1 VRQTRTIVVAGGGIG
16 GLTAALA
23 IAAAGF
29 RVVVL
34 ERNERMSEA
43 GAGIQL
49 SPNAGRILAGFGME
63 AEIAAAAVE
72 IRALEIRSGHPGRRI
87 TSMPL
92 SKRSRSKYGHPYR
105 VIHRADLQ
113 AILAAKVRAHGEID
127 LRLGTELVEFGVHAN
142 GITALVESRGT
153 SADIRASALI
163 AADGVRSAV
172 RARMPDG
179 APAVHTGRTAWRTV
193 IKADD
198 APIGLSRDSIGL
210 WVGPDAHFVHYPIRG
225 RGEINVVAIV
235 REDWDGTGWSEPG
248 NAEWITRRFRRWAP
262 VVRAAVKAAPHW
274 LKWPLLTVSP
284 WGAWVGGSV
293 ALLGDAAHAMLPFL
307 AQGGAMAI
315 EDAAVLGR
323 ALAAQADDPPAALE
337 TYEKERRP
345 RVRRVWR
352 AAKAAGDLYHLGAV
366 TSTIRDAGMEIIGGR
381 MLLSRY
387 DWIYGW
393 KMEPAKT
400 PASAAAPTTARRRFV

>member
-1 VRQTRTIVVAGGGIG
+1 MRQTRTIVVAGGGIG

-34 ERNERMSEA
+34 ERSERLSEA

-49 SPNAGRILAGFGME
+49 SPNAGRILADFGME
-63 AEIAAAAVE
+63 ADIAAAAIE
-72 IRALEIRSGHPGRRI
+72 IRALEIRSGHAGRRI
-87 TSMPL
+87 TTMPL
-92 SKRSRSKYGHPYR
+92 GMRSREKYGHPYR

-127 LRLGTELVEFGVHAN
+127 LRLGSELVEFGVHAN
-142 GITALVESRGT
+142 GITALVESGGNST
-153 SADIRASALI
+153 DIRASALI
-163 AADGVRSAV
+163 AADGVRSSV
-172 RARMPDG
+172 RARMPGG
-179 APAVHTGRTAWRTV
+179 APAVHARRTAWRTV
-193 IKADD
+193 LEADD

-210 WVGPDAHFVHYPIRG
+210 WIGPDAHFVHYPIRG
-225 RGEINVVAIV
+225 GGQINAVAIV
-235 REDWDGTGWSEPG
+235 RDDWEGPGWSQPG
-248 NAEWITRRFRRWAP
+248 DAEWIARRFRRWAP
-262 VVRAAVKAAPHW
+262 VVRASVKAAPRW

-284 WGAWVGGSV
+284 SGTWVRGSV

-323 ALAAQADDPPAALE
+323 ALATHANDTAAALLA
-337 TYEKERRP
+337 YERERRG

-352 AAKAAGDLYHLGAV
+352 AAKAAGELYHLGAI
-366 TSTIRDAGMEIIGGR
+366 TGTIRDAGMEILGGR
-381 MLLSRY
+381 TLLSRY

-393 KMEPAKT
+393 KVEPPK
-400 PASAAAPTTARRRFV
+400 PAATAPAPTARRASV